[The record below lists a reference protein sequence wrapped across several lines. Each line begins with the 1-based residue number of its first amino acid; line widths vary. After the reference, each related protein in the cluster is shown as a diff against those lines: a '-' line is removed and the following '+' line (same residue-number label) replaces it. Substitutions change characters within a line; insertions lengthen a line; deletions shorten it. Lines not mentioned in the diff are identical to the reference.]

1 MHVRKAMPEDLS
13 LIMGIYRTAQDFMIA
28 SGNPHQWG
36 HSYPSEDLIRN
47 DIEREVCHLVCDDD
61 EIHGVFALF
70 EGAEPTYQHIEE
82 GQWLNDDEYLTLHR
96 IASDG
101 RAHGIFRC
109 TISYCKTL
117 SDNIRIDTHR
127 NNSIMQKQIERNG
140 FQRCGIVHVRDGS
153 ERIAYHWSRY

>member
-1 MHVRKAMPEDLS
+1 MHVRKATPEDLS

-70 EGAEPTYQHIEE
+70 EGVEPTYQHIEE

-109 TISYCKTL
+109 AIAYCKTV